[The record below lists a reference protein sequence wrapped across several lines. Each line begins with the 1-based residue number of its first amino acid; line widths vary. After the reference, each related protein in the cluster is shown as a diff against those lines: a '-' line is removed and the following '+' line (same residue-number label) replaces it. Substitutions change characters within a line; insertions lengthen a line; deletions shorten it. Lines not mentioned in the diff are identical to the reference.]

1 MACKIHADMKRLTPP
16 SAPRLRAALL
26 LLAASLSSP
35 AWAEKADRNKPLAI
49 EADAARY
56 DDQKQSGVFTGNVV
70 VTKGTIVMRA
80 ARMEVQQLAGGQQLG
95 TATGAAGKLATF
107 SQKREGLDE
116 TIEGEAERVEYDGK
130 TEVVKLV
137 NKAVIRR
144 YRGKTLVDETSGAT
158 ITYDSLSEVFSVQGG
173 NVSAANPSG
182 RVRAVLSP
190 RAPTASSSNNDTPA
204 PAAQPGTT
212 PGASR

>member
-1 MACKIHADMKRLTPP
+1 MTCKIHADMKRLTQP
-16 SAPRLRAALL
+16 SVPRLRAALV
-26 LLAASLSSP
+26 LAACLSSP

-56 DDQKQSGVFTGNVV
+56 DDQKQTGVFTGNVV
-70 VTKGTIVMRA
+70 VTKGSIVMRA
-80 ARMEVQQLAGGQQLG
+80 ARIEVQQLPGGQQLG
-95 TATGAAGKLATF
+95 IATGAAGKVATF

-130 TEVVKLV
+130 TEAVKLV

-144 YRGKTLVDETSGAT
+144 FRGKTLVDETSGAV
-158 ITYDSLSEVFSVQGG
+158 ITYDSLGEVFSVQGG
-173 NVSAANPSG
+173 TVSAANPSG

-190 RAPTASSSNNDTPA
+190 RSPVSNDAPTA
-204 PAAQPGTT
+204 AAQPGSA
-212 PGASR
+212 PGGTR

>member
-1 MACKIHADMKRLTPP
+1 MSCKIHADMKRLTQP
-16 SAPRLRAALL
+16 SAPRLCTALW
-26 LLAASLSSP
+26 LAFCLSAP

-56 DDQKQSGVFTGNVV
+56 DDQKQTGVFTGNVV
-70 VTKGTIVMRA
+70 VTKGSIVMRA
-80 ARMEVQQLAGGQQLG
+80 ARIEVQQLAGGQQLG
-95 TATGAAGKLATF
+95 IATGAAGKVATF

-130 TEVVKLV
+130 TESVKLV

-144 YRGKTLVDETSGAT
+144 FRGKTLVDETSGAV
-158 ITYDSLSEVFSVQGG
+158 INYDSLGEVFSVQGG
-173 NVSAANPSG
+173 TVSAANPSG

-190 RAPTASSSNNDTPA
+190 RAPATSSTDTATPAAPAGSA
-204 PAAQPGTT
+204 PAA
-212 PGASR
+212 SR